1 MTTPEFT
8 PPAKRFKKWQWVLIV
23 IISLAVFG
31 QLFGTSSETSST
43 SSSSISTS
51 SSSSTETYDTSW
63 IPTDFSG
70 YPSDDNIA
78 WRWAT
83 SKETNCSYSSG
94 SCWAAMVI
102 TRDGCPS
109 GIYAEIAILDKSG
122 VQIDYTND
130 TTTRVLPKTKVKL
143 TFDTFNEQAEKA
155 QIGEIRCS

>member
-1 MTTPEFT
+1 MTNPEFT

-23 IISLAVFG
+23 IVSLVVFG
-31 QLFGTSSETSST
+31 QLFGTSSNTSSN
-43 SSSSISTS
+43 
-51 SSSSTETYDTSW
+51 SSSSTTSSNTSTGTYDTSW
-63 IPTDFSG
+63 MPSDFTG

-83 SKETNCSYSSG
+83 TKETNCSYSSG

-109 GIYAEIAILDKSG
+109 GIYAEIAILDKAG

-130 TTTRVLPKTKVKL
+130 TTTRVLPNTKVKL
-143 TFDTFNEQAEKA
+143 TFDTFNEQAERA

>member
-1 MTTPEFT
+1 MTTPEIT
-8 PPAKRFKKWQWVLIV
+8 PQSKRFKKWQWALIIV
-23 IISLAVFG
+23 VALAVFG
-31 QLFGTSSETSST
+31 QLFGTSTETSP
-43 SSSSISTS
+43 S
-51 SSSSTETYDTSW
+51 SSSSNSSSSSVPTETYDSSW

-94 SCWAAMVI
+94 SCWAALVV

-109 GIYAEIAILDKSG
+109 GIYAEIAILDSSG

-130 TTTRVLPKTKVKL
+130 TTTRVLPNTKVKL
-143 TFDTFNEQAEKA
+143 TFDTFNDQAEQA